1 MKVDVLV
8 RFGSL
13 FRSWWPSAWGF
24 IIKGERALAVY
35 ESPYNPHARGEK
47 RREKGL
53 GWEVDLYENQTLEV
67 WTLEELLE
75 FLQTLDEEDVE
86 VEISEEVYPYLSIS
100 LPPNVKFSTSS
111 YTIYL

>member
-8 RFGSL
+8 T

-24 IIKGERALAVY
+24 IIKGERVLAVY

-47 RREKGL
+47 RREKGF

-67 WTLEELLE
+67 WTLEELQE
-75 FLQTLDEEDVE
+75 FLQELEGDVE
-86 VEISEEVYPYLSIS
+86 VEISEEIYPRL
-100 LPPNVKFSTSS
+100 LPLTLPQNENVRWWTTN
-111 YTIYL
+111 YCIYM